1 MSTPMTQQQFIAHQG
16 AQATAV
22 AEELGLDTVT
32 ATQAAAIME
41 HYPLP
46 ALRLASRRWACTG
59 KRSKPAVIAEIL
71 EMLENPNVN
80 CGDSY
85 RAAVGHVEASR
96 RWLVRHGYLKEN
108 E

>member
-1 MSTPMTQQQFIAHQG
+1 MSTPMTQQHFIAHQG
-16 AQATAV
+16 AQTTAV

-41 HYPLP
+41 RYPLT
-46 ALRLASRRWACTG
+46 ALRLASQRWSCTG

-71 EMLENPNVN
+71 EMLENPNAN
-80 CGDSY
+80 CGDNY

-96 RWLVRHGYLKEN
+96 RWLVRYGYLKGDQ
-108 E
+108 

>member
-32 ATQAAAIME
+32 ATQAAVIME
-41 HYPLP
+41 RYPLP
-46 ALRLASRRWACTG
+46 ALRLASQRWSCTG
-59 KRSKPAVIAEIL
+59 KRNKSAVIAEIL
-71 EMLENPNVN
+71 EVLENPSVN

-85 RAAVGHVEASR
+85 HAAVGHVEASR
-96 RWLVRHGYLKEN
+96 RWLVRYGYLKEN
-108 E
+108 